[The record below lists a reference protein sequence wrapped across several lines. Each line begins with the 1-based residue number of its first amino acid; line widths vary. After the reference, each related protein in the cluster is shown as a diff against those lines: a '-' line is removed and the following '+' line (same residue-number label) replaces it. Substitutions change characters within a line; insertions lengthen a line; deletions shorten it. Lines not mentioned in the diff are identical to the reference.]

1 VTDAAAIAR
10 FTVSADWEAERPLSD
25 AALATYARQG
35 CLLLRGFAAPD
46 LIARF
51 RDEVATMLGLV
62 LRERGLDPAGSAL
75 ARFDRGLDQLLSADR
90 ERVGRIYQAVRKLPS
105 VYGLITAPRVWA
117 VMRQLMA
124 TRLPGIYPS
133 GTGVRMDH
141 PGEDT
146 YLSPWHQEYPY
157 NLTSDNAVTLWLP
170 LVDVDGANGCLL
182 MAPGSHGLGALPV
195 RVRDA
200 LNARRNANETLEIDD
215 LDAVLARHPAVSVP
229 AAAGDALVFHTFLLH
244 RSQPNRSAAT
254 RWTLQARYFDF
265 LNPTAIRHDWVGGMN
280 EGVDFR
286 RYHPELVAGP
296 PDA

>member
-1 VTDAAAIAR
+1 MDAGATIAR
-10 FTVSADWEAERPLSD
+10 FTVTADWDAERPLSD
-25 AALATYARQG
+25 AALTGYATHG
-35 CLLLRGFAAPD
+35 CLLLRGFTAPC
-46 LIARF
+46 LLASF
-51 RDEVATMLGLV
+51 REEVATMLGLV

-75 ARFDRGLDQLLSADR
+75 TRFDRGLDLLLTADR
-90 ERVGRIYQAVRKLPS
+90 GRVGRMYQAVRKLPS

-117 VMRQLMA
+117 VMRQLMN
-124 TRLPGIYPS
+124 TRLPGIYPG

-146 YLSPWHQEYPY
+146 YLAPWHQEYPY

-170 LVDVDGANGCLL
+170 LVDVSEQNGCLL
-182 MAPGSHGLGALPV
+182 MAPGSHRLGALPV

-200 LNARRNANETLEIDD
+200 LNIRRNANEAMDIVG
-215 LDAVLARHPAVSVP
+215 LDELLARHPAVSVP
-229 AAAGDALVFHTFLLH
+229 TAAGDALVFHTFLLH

-286 RYHPELVAGP
+286 QYHPELVAGSS
-296 PDA
+296 DG